1 MRSDG
6 APGNSRAESWLER
19 WWDLFQMFYNRS
31 PRPDEGRTE
40 DDHDVGGGDG
50 GGSGGRDDAGEL

>member
-1 MRSDG
+1 
-6 APGNSRAESWLER
+6 
-19 WWDLFQMFYNRS
+19 MFYNRS